1 MPDTRRNRG
10 AHPRDRECF
19 TPQELP
25 RLRRAADDLSWLLAR
40 SYPAKGSMKLVGDRY
55 GLRQRQRMALQRC
68 ASGAE
73 KCARRRSREV
83 DLEALTGRSLA
94 IDGYNVLLTVEAAL
108 GGAVVLLARDGA
120 LRDMASMS
128 RHFRQVRQTG
138 KALERIGGY
147 LEASGYDRGVWV
159 LDRPVSNSGRLKGLI
174 EDLAAERSWPWRVV
188 LSDRADGE
196 LVDSGEIVATADSGI
211 LDRGV
216 QWLSLARRVVEASV
230 PEAWLVEL

>member
-19 TPQELP
+19 APEELP
-25 RLRRAADDLSWLLAR
+25 RLRQAASDLSWLLAR
-40 SYPAKGSMKLVGDRY
+40 GYPAKGSLKLVGDRY

-68 ASGAE
+68 AAGGE
-73 KCARRRSREV
+73 DCARRRSREV
-83 DLEALTGRSLA
+83 EVGDLAGRSLL

-128 RHFRQVRQTG
+128 RHFRQVRQTRQ
-138 KALERIGGY
+138 AVDRIGGF

-174 EDLAAERSWPWRVV
+174 EGMASERRWPWEVV

-196 LVDSGEIVATADSGI
+196 LAESGEIVATADSGI

-216 QWLSLARRVVEASV
+216 AWLSLARRVVEASV
-230 PEAWLVEL
+230 PQAWLVEI